1 MPIARTAANE
11 RFFNLLNCY
20 SSMALN
26 SKKIAQYS
34 DPIFDWISDAAF
46 VINAQG
52 EFLRVNSAFTTLLGY
67 DPDDIPSLRFADI
80 AATLG
85 PDSCVE
91 ASLKAQILH
100 FELYPMMLA
109 EKRPAP
115 CTLIAKS
122 GERIPVMLRSIIMR
136 DNSNA
141 IMKAI
146 GTAAPEHRPVV
157 RPDDSCTDNQFHQAW
172 ETEERYRN
180 ILENSGDAVIIADL
194 NGWIATTND
203 ACIHMFG
210 FERPEEMLGK
220 YLLEFIPV
228 TGSYVSSTGET
239 FVVSEEYYAR
249 QIMEIETLFETGL
262 AKTRGYLFKKD
273 HTVFPVEATMS
284 LLRDQQGQQR
294 GTITIC
300 RDVTDTIIAERTIM
314 HARTFFENIFETIGD
329 GLYITDTLGTIRMA
343 NRAFCDIL
351 GYNEQELIGT
361 RVHDLFHPGPAKTLI
376 AAAGCPENHES
387 ICRRKDGSLVHVELK
402 ITMFTGSSD
411 ETTIGSL
418 REITERKQFEKQLRQ
433 AHDKLERTVQ
443 DHTQDLQEANTA
455 LRVLLN
461 TRVEE
466 RLKLEKNILTHV
478 HELVMPYIEKLRGGS
493 LKERQRTFLD
503 IIDVNLH
510 HIIAPFKN
518 SKKSPNLLFT
528 PMETQIANLVQYGRT
543 TKDIA
548 EALSVS
554 TKTVAFHRNAIR
566 RKLGLH
572 NKKKGLRE
580 YLLSH
585 FS

>member
-1 MPIARTAANE
+1 MTFSDPH
-11 RFFNLLNCY
+11 
-20 SSMALN
+20 S
-26 SKKIAQYS
+26 AQYCE
-34 DPIFDWISDAAF
+34 FLFQNLCDAAF
-46 VINAQG
+46 MLNAQG
-52 EFLRVNSAFTTLLGY
+52 NFLKANSAFTAMLGY
-67 DPDDIPSLRFADI
+67 EPDDIPALRFADI

-85 PDSCVE
+85 PDSGVE
-91 ASLKAQILH
+91 ASLREKILP
-100 FELYPMMLA
+100 FVLYPLVLA

-122 GERIPVMLRSIIMR
+122 GERIPVMLKSIIVR
-136 DNSNA
+136 DNNNS
-141 IMKAI
+141 IVQAI
-146 GTAAPEHRPVV
+146 GTAAPEHRPIV
-157 RPDDSCTDNQFHQAW
+157 RPDDSCPNNQFHQAW
-172 ETEERYRN
+172 ETEELYRN

-194 NGWIATTND
+194 NGWIATTNN
-203 ACIHMFG
+203 ACIRMFG
-210 FERPEEMLGK
+210 FKRPEEMLGK

-228 TGSYVSSTGET
+228 TGSYASSTGET

-300 RDVTDTIIAERTIM
+300 RDVTDTIIAERTIV
-314 HARTFFENIFETIGD
+314 HARTFLENIFETIGD

-351 GYNEQELIGT
+351 GYSKQELIGT
-361 RVHDLFHPGPAKTLI
+361 PVHDLFHPSPNPNDSGLAETLI
-376 AAAGCPENHES
+376 ATVGCPENHES
-387 ICRRKDGSLVHVELK
+387 ICRKKDGSLVHVELK
-402 ITMFTGSSD
+402 VTMFTGSSD
-411 ETTIGSL
+411 ETTVGTL
-418 REITERKQFEKQLRQ
+418 RDITERKQFEKQLQQ

-443 DHTQDLQEANTA
+443 DRTQDLQEANTA
-455 LRVLLN
+455 LRVMLN

-466 RLKLEKNILTHV
+466 RRKLEKNILTRV
-478 HELVMPYIEKLRGGS
+478 HELVMPYIEKLRTGS

-518 SKKSPNLLFT
+518 SKKAPNLLFT

-572 NKKKGLRE
+572 NKKIGLRE
-580 YLLSH
+580 YLLSR
-585 FS
+585 SS

>member
-1 MPIARTAANE
+1 
-11 RFFNLLNCY
+11 
-20 SSMALN
+20 MALN
-26 SKKIAQYS
+26 DKKTAEYF
-34 DPIFDWISDAAF
+34 DPIFNWISDAAF

-52 EFLRVNSAFTTLLGY
+52 EFLRVNNAFTTQLGY
-67 DPDDIPSLRFADI
+67 EPDEIPALRFADV

-85 PDSCVE
+85 PNGCVE
-91 ASLKAQILH
+91 PSLRAQILR
-100 FELYPMMLA
+100 FELYPMLLA

-115 CTLIAKS
+115 CTLITKA
-122 GERIPVMLRSIIMR
+122 GERIPVMLRSIIVR
-136 DNSNA
+136 DSSNS
-141 IMKAI
+141 IVQAI
-146 GTAAPEHRPVV
+146 GTAAPEHRP
-157 RPDDSCTDNQFHQAW
+157 DDSCPDNQFHQVW
-172 ETEERYRN
+172 KTEELYRN
-180 ILENSGDAVIIADL
+180 ILENSGDAIIIADL
-194 NGWIATTND
+194 NGWIETTND
-203 ACIHMFG
+203 ACIRMFG

-228 TGSYVSSTGET
+228 TGSYASSTGET

-300 RDVTDTIIAERTIM
+300 HDMTDTIIAERTIV
-314 HARTFFENIFETIGD
+314 HARTILENIFETIGD

-518 SKKSPNLLFT
+518 SKEIPNLLFT
-528 PMETQIANLVQYGRT
+528 PMETQVANLVQYGRT

-548 EALSVS
+548 GALSVS
-554 TKTVAFHRNAIR
+554 TKTVAFHRDAIR
-566 RKLGLH
+566 RKLGIH
-572 NKKKGLRE
+572 NKKIGLRE
-580 YLLSH
+580 YLLSR
-585 FS
+585 SS